1 MARSGLYVLNRST
14 SNLEKM
20 AVDEKVVQIKDGTFA
35 KTWEISAL
43 ESFCSAS
50 HENASVADGTNV
62 GTIKEVQRE
71 PNLHTGDECYFASD
85 AVLQLRGRYKHDL
98 SEPFGHKSA
107 DFRNEMQNAA
117 AAKLNRN
124 SSFICSCLF
133 RPIGR
138 LTTRSAARRRDL
150 FNYPWQ
156 LLYLFRST
164 GDNYD
169 VWLNKQQPAL
179 QSNTVAAF
187 ITLQCSL
194 LLLLFFFF

>member
-1 MARSGLYVLNRST
+1 MSVNEENVRGN
-14 SNLEKM
+14 
-20 AVDEKVVQIKDGTFA
+20 KDGKFA
-35 KTWEISAL
+35 KTSEISAL

-71 PNLHTGDECYFASD
+71 LNLHSGDECYSARD
-85 AVLQLRGRYKHDL
+85 AVLQRRGRYKHDL

-107 DFRNEMQNAA
+107 DFRNETQNAA
-117 AAKLNRN
+117 AAKLHRNR
-124 SSFICSCLF
+124 SFVCSRLF
-133 RPIGR
+133 PPIGR
-138 LTTRSAARRRDL
+138 LTTLRAARRRNL

-187 ITLQCSL
+187 ITLQCRL
-194 LLLLFFFF
+194 HFFFFFTPHHPPHLLLSCIMHEAF